1 MSDNVTPIH
10 TPAEQAIFKAYEA
23 LKGALPGAS
32 APRDAGFAA
41 FAATGLPHRRIE
53 AWKYTDLRAA
63 LKEAAEPAARPNE
76 AETHVALK
84 APAPFAGI
92 GALTLS
98 FVNGHHVAAEG
109 AVPAGVAVTPLATA
123 LAQGHPLLARLGALA
138 LSQGDVALGLNA
150 AFLTDGAI
158 ITVAAG
164 AAVEGPL
171 VLRFVTAGPRPVAT
185 AARVLLVV
193 EDSAGVTVVESHEG
207 QGGLAHQPNTAFE
220 IIAGAEARV
229 QHVRLGLNS
238 DGAIALSTLTADLA
252 DGAAVTSL
260 NVALKGAVTR
270 HQAFARLS
278 GRNAN
283 LRINGATLLS
293 GRQHADSTLVV
304 EHAVEPGGE
313 SRELF
318 RTVIDDEATGV
329 FQGKII
335 VQPVAQKTDGRM
347 ASNAILLGEGA
358 TMNNKPELE
367 IFADDVACAHGAT
380 CGALDDELLFYLMSR
395 GIPRR
400 EAEALMVE
408 SFVGEAID
416 FIDDEAVT
424 AVLHALVQD
433 WLKAR
438 AVSQDAGAG
447 V

>member
-1 MSDNVTPIH
+1 MSDNVTPIR
-10 TPAEQAIFKAYEA
+10 TPAEQAIIRAYEG
-23 LKGALPGAS
+23 LRGVLPGLEAER
-32 APRDAGFAA
+32 AAGFAA
-41 FAATGLPHRRIE
+41 FAAAGLPHRRVE
-53 AWKYTDLRAA
+53 AWKYTDLRSVM
-63 LKEAAEPAARPNE
+63 KEAAEPAARPNE
-76 AETHVALK
+76 AQIHVALK
-84 APAPFAGI
+84 AQAPFAGV
-92 GALTLS
+92 GVVTLS
-98 FVNGHHVAAEG
+98 FVNGHHVGSEG
-109 AVPAGVAVTPLATA
+109 AVPSGVVVTPLAEA
-123 LAQGHPLLARLGALA
+123 LASGHPLLGKLGALA
-138 LSQGDVALGLNA
+138 LSKGDVALGLNA

-158 ITVAAG
+158 ITLAAG
-164 AAVEGPL
+164 TTVEGPL

-193 EDSAGVTVVESHEG
+193 ENGASITVVESHEG
-207 QGGLAHQPNTAFE
+207 QGALPHQPNTAFE
-220 IIAGAEARV
+220 LIAGPEARV

-270 HQAFARLS
+270 HQVFARLS
-278 GRNAN
+278 GKSAR
-283 LRINGATLLS
+283 LRINGAALLS

-318 RTVIDDEATGV
+318 RTVVDDEATGV

-335 VQPVAQKTDGRM
+335 VQPQAQKTDGRM

-395 GIPRR
+395 GLPRR
-400 EAEALMVE
+400 EAEALMIE

-416 FIDDEAVT
+416 FIENEAVT
-424 AVLHALVQD
+424 AVLHGLVRD

-438 AVSQDAGAG
+438 AASHDAGAG